1 MKKNYF
7 LKIYVGLILCFLY
20 LPIFLLVLYSFTNSE
35 NIFIWNGFSLALFK
49 QMFNKDFF
57 IVLGNTFFI
66 ALIASFYAIILGTL
80 GAVGTFYSKNKTK
93 KIIHFF
99 TKIPIINAE
108 IVVALSLTVL
118 FVFLEKYLFHFSFFS
133 IFTLLIGH
141 ICITL
146 PYVYFLIEP
155 KLKQMDKNLYD
166 AATDL
171 GCTPINFF
179 FKIIIPQI
187 KHEIFYGFL
196 LSLILS
202 LDDYIIT
209 AFLSGPGLF
218 SGHQTIKTFSTFVQE
233 KIKKGPIP
241 CEMRAFTTLFILLVL
256 IILLIRKLY
265 LFIVSKKK
273 KNNE

>member
-1 MKKNYF
+1 MKKSYF
-7 LKIYVGLILCFLY
+7 LKIYVGLILFFLY

-35 NIFIWNGFSLALFK
+35 NFFIWNGFSLALFK
-49 QMFNKDFF
+49 QMLNKDFF
-57 IVLGNTFFI
+57 IILSNTFFI
-66 ALIASFYAIILGTL
+66 ALVSSIYAIFLGTL

-93 KIIHFF
+93 KIINFL

-108 IVVALSLTVL
+108 IVIALSLTLL

-141 ICITL
+141 ICLTL

-179 FKIIIPQI
+179 LKIIIPQI
-187 KHEIFYGFL
+187 KYEILYGFL

-218 SGHQTIKTFSTFVQE
+218 SGCQTIKTFSTFIQE

-241 CEMRAFTTLFILLVL
+241 LEMRAFTTLFILIILL
-256 IILLIRKLY
+256 ILLIRKLY
-265 LFIVSKKK
+265 KFLIAKKQK
-273 KNNE
+273 K